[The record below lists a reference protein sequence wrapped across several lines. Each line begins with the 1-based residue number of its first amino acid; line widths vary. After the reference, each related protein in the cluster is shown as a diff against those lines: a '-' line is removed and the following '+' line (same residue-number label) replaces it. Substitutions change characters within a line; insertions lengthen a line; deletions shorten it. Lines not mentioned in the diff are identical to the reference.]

1 MKVLEADGSIPG
13 ALRGPAGRPTP
24 LTLIFIKAVEKV
36 PFYKFINNFKKEQTT
51 EE

>member
-1 MKVLEADGSIPG
+1 MEASQGPCG